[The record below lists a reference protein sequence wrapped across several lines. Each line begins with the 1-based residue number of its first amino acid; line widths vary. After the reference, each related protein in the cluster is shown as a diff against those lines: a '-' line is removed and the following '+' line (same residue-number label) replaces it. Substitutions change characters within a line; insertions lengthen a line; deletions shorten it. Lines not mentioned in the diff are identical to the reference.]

1 MYALLCSK
9 VFVPRGYVDNPL
21 THLACIIAA
30 TVHDVDHRVRARE
43 RGGGHDVDNRG
54 AGGAP

>member
-43 RGGGHDVDNRG
+43 RGGG
-54 AGGAP
+54 A